1 MKKSTFM
8 FINLTKILSIGTRV
22 YDILAVLTIASGANI
37 LTGLFMNIDPCPIEK
52 FVILLISGLL
62 FILSGITFSWLTY
75 WIRKYLEEFS
85 NYSIDIAAGKIRED
99 NKERQFNR
107 NFIFAL
113 MGMVI
118 AFISLI
124 LAGRI

>member
-1 MKKSTFM
+1 MKKSV
-8 FINLTKILSIGTRV
+8 FINLAKILSVGTRV

-37 LTGLFMNIDPCPIEK
+37 LTGLFMNIGPCPIEK

-85 NYSIDIAAGKIRED
+85 NYSIDAAAGKIRED
-99 NKERQFNR
+99 NRERQFNR
-107 NFIFAL
+107 NFLFAL
-113 MGMVI
+113 TGMVI

-124 LAGRI
+124 LGGRI